1 MRTFRKILPSIIL
14 IFVTGIDFN
23 TEAQAPVVI
32 GSNQSQFL
40 KYPWAGGLNSCQFG
54 QIDINLDGIPDLV
67 IFDRHGNRIL
77 PFINKGTPGIP
88 DYEFHP
94 ELASLF
100 PDLHDWV
107 IFADYNRDSKQDIF
121 TYSLGGIR
129 VFRNVSTSSLKFQ
142 LVTNLLQSFYYTG
155 YVGILVTNV
164 DYPAI
169 VDIDNDGD
177 LDLLT
182 FFGLGSYIEY
192 HKNLSME
199 KYGNCDSL
207 DYILTDK
214 CWGDIR
220 ESEGSNSL
228 TLDITCPYKSSPLP
242 CTSCSEE
249 TSKHTG
255 STFLVTDLNGDG
267 VKDLILGDVDF
278 PDLIS
283 LINGGTPD
291 SAHMISQDTL
301 FPSYSKPVNLFSF
314 PAMGFLDLDN
324 DGIKDL
330 VVSPFDPGFTVA
342 ENYKSVW
349 FYKNTGSDSIPNFQ
363 FVTDRFFQDEMIDV
377 GSNAFPVLYDI
388 DGDGLPDLFVGDY
401 GYYDSSYYYQGV
413 LHSVYTAKISYYK
426 NTGALFNPQ
435 FTLITD
441 DFAGLSTLHLT
452 GIYPT
457 FGDIDGDGDVDMII
471 GNSDGTL
478 IYFENIAGPGQNPV
492 FAPPQYK
499 YQNIDVGDFSTPQ
512 LFDLDNDGQLDLI
525 VGEQKGNLNYYHN
538 DGPQN
543 NPVFSLTTD
552 SLGKINVTDYN
563 LYYDGYSTPCFFR
576 DKSNKIKLI
585 AGSQQGTI
593 FYFTGIENNIDG
605 KFNPSDSLFTLINN
619 SPFNIQCGWRTG
631 ACIGKLSDPTYL
643 DLIVGNW
650 SGGLNYFSHNSIP
663 PVVRSL
669 DDTKPDLTAYPNPA
683 DKEVFL
689 KIGGIQNFSNLTI
702 ILVNSLGQNVF
713 EKNILHDSRIS
724 IPTGSLSSGLYIL
737 HVYFSINPSSFSYSS
752 TKVVIRH

>member
-1 MRTFRKILPSIIL
+1 MRTFRKILSSIIL
-14 IFVTGIDFN
+14 ISLSGITFN
-23 TEAQAPVVI
+23 IEAQAPMVI
-32 GSNQSQFL
+32 GSNQSRFL

-107 IFADYNRDSKQDIF
+107 IFADYNCDSKQDIF

-129 VFRNVSTSSLKFQ
+129 IFRNVSTSSLKFQ
-142 LVTNLLQSFYYTG
+142 LVTNLLQSYYYTG
-155 YVGILVTNV
+155 YVGILVTDV

-207 DYILTDK
+207 DYRLTDK
-214 CWGDIR
+214 CWGDIK

-267 VKDLILGDVDF
+267 VKDLVLGDVDF

-314 PAMGFLDLDN
+314 PAMGFLDLNN

-330 VVSPFDPGFTVA
+330 VVSPFDPGLTVA

-349 FYKNTGSDSIPNFQ
+349 FYKNTGSDSIPDFQ
-363 FVTDRFFQDEMIDV
+363 FVTDRFFQEDMIDV

-388 DGDGLPDLFVGDY
+388 DGDGLPDLFIGDY

-426 NTGALFNPQ
+426 NTGTQFNPQ

-441 DFAGLSTLHLT
+441 DFASLSSLHLT

-457 FGDIDGDGDVDMII
+457 FGDVDGDGNVDMII

-492 FAPPQYK
+492 FAAPQYK

-525 VGEQKGNLNYYHN
+525 VGEKKGNINYYHN

-576 DKSNKIKLI
+576 DKSNKLKLI

-593 FYFTGIENNIDG
+593 FYFTGIENNLDG

-619 SPFNIQCGWRTG
+619 SPFNTQCGWRTG
-631 ACIGKLSDPTYL
+631 ACIGKLSDPVYL

-663 PVVRSL
+663 PIVRSL
-669 DDTKPDLTAYPNPA
+669 DDIKPDLTAYPNPA

-702 ILVNSLGQNVF
+702 ILVNPLGQKVF

-737 HVYFSINPSSFSYSS
+737 HVYFSINPTSFSYSS